1 MSRLTV
7 IDGFRGFFLLF
18 MGVFHFNTV
27 LDTVIGKVNHHNLGW
42 VEDAQG
48 FVFISGLVVGPVY
61 GRKHLRAGSLRESF
75 RPILA
80 RVRTIYLHQLGL
92 VLILLAAA
100 LVLGPLASR
109 QLMPYVEAPV
119 AFTIA
124 SLGLTTASGNM
135 GILPMYIVFLFFV
148 PFAFRML
155 QRGWDIPFALVLAL
169 GWMLGQ
175 SGLAEFLA
183 DGVQGALGLPFRFA
197 LGFNLFSW
205 QVLFFGGL
213 WFGFRMACNRLDLSF
228 LAQDQYRVAFLI
240 SAGAIVALAALDRI
254 VGWNLIGG
262 AFSQG
267 FTEHTDRG
275 QLAWIY
281 PIAFLIDL
289 FAIVWLMRVG
299 ITDRSRWIRALGK
312 GLTWLFTRR
321 ALVFLGQHSLHVF
334 SFHILIYYLLA
345 QVIPGHDLSEGART
359 LILLVSVAALYLAA
373 AFHAAHQAWD
383 LRARERAAG

>member
-1 MSRLTV
+1 MRV
-7 IDGFRGFFLLF
+7 
-18 MGVFHFNTV
+18 GV
-27 LDTVIGKVNHHNLGW
+27 LP
-42 VEDAQG
+42 DAAW
-48 FVFISGLVVGPVY
+48 LW
-61 GRKHLRAGSLRESF
+61 
-75 RPILA
+75 
-80 RVRTIYLHQLGL
+80 
-92 VLILLAAA
+92 
-100 LVLGPLASR
+100 PLAEPW
-109 QLMPYVEAPV
+109 LWPPCVTWFAEAPV

-254 VGWNLIGG
+254 VGWNLIGA

>member
-27 LDTVIGKVNHHNLGW
+27 LDTVLGKVNHHNVGW

-48 FVFISGLVVGPVY
+48 FVFISGLVVGIVY
-61 GRKHLRAGSLRESF
+61 GRKHLRARSLRESF
-75 RPILA
+75 GPILA

-100 LVLGPLASR
+100 LLLGSAAARP
-109 QLMPYVEAPV
+109 LMPYVESPV

-135 GILPMYIVFLFFV
+135 GILPMYIVFLFGV

-155 QRGWDIPFALVLAL
+155 ERGWDIPFALVLTL
-169 GWMLGQ
+169 GWTLGQ
-175 SGLAEFLA
+175 SGLAELLA
-183 DGVQGALGLPFRFA
+183 DSVQGALGLPFRFA
-197 LGFNLFSW
+197 FGFNLFAW

-228 LAQDQYRVAFLI
+228 LEQAQYRVAFLI
-240 SAGAIVALAALDRI
+240 SAGAIVALAILDRI
-254 VGWNLIGG
+254 VGWNLFGEV
-262 AFSQG
+262 FSQG
-267 FTEHTDRG
+267 FTLRTDRG

-281 PIAFLIDL
+281 PVAFLIDL
-289 FAIVWLMRVG
+289 FVVVWLMRVG
-299 ITDRSRWIRALGK
+299 ITDRSRWIRGLGA
-312 GLTWLFTRR
+312 GLTWFFTRR
-321 ALVFLGQHSLHVF
+321 PLVFLGQHSLHVF
-334 SFHILIYYLLA
+334 SFHILVYYLLA
-345 QVIPGHDLSEGART
+345 QVIPGHDLSEGVRT
-359 LILLVSVAALYLAA
+359 LILLAAVASLYLAA

-383 LRARERAAG
+383 LRARDRAAS